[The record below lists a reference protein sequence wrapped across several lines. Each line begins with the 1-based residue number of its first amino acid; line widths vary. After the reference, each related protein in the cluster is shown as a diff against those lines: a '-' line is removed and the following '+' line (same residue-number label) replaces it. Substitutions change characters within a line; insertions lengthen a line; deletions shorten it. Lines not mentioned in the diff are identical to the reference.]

1 MLIRR
6 SGNYRTA
13 FLTCRRHRIDLNI
26 LYDLDY
32 RAFGENIA
40 KFVDQ
45 IPEVDYLNLF
55 ASGLSN
61 DDMIKTLYPALDHVE
76 YVAPNLAFL
85 R

>member
-1 MLIRR
+1 MDSADVLCR
-6 SGNYRTA
+6 GNYRKA

-40 KFVDQ
+40 KFVEQ

-55 ASGLSN
+55 VSGL
-61 DDMIKTLYPALDHVE
+61 
-76 YVAPNLAFL
+76 

>member
-6 SGNYRTA
+6 RGNYRTA
-13 FLTCRRHRIDLNI
+13 FLTCRRHRIDLNT

-40 KFVDQ
+40 RFVEQ

-55 ASGLSN
+55 VSGLSN

-76 YVAPNLAFL
+76 
-85 R
+85 

>member
-1 MLIRR
+1 VLTLHR
-6 SGNYRTA
+6 GNYRTA

-40 KFVDQ
+40 RFVEQ

-55 ASGLSN
+55 VSGLSN

-76 YVAPNLAFL
+76 
-85 R
+85 

>member
-1 MLIRR
+1 MKDALTLR

-40 KFVDQ
+40 RFVEQ

-55 ASGLSN
+55 VSGLSN
-61 DDMIKTLYPALDHVE
+61 DDMIKTLYPALDYVE
-76 YVAPNLAFL
+76 
-85 R
+85 